1 MYKIPPMQPPPP
13 SADPVPQFNA
23 RDGDTVVPIPCI
35 YNPVMGTG
43 LVVPLAYICEE
54 MREEVAK
61 VRVLKKEVEEL
72 EKKNNRLEE
81 GIVDCEKHKTNQDRL
96 HTRYLEHLRK
106 SHAGEVK
113 MLNSEVTELKA
124 QIVDAKNELTSMNP
138 IIDAHVE
145 QKTRLLEEND
155 RILHENQNLFEENK
169 RMVEENQRL
178 LGENKGLLE
187 EDAKNKQMLAGWK
200 IQREVLT
207 HIMAG
212 TMPVDHAELSKA
224 RKSVSAYMNPA
235 ALQTELKK
243 ICSDVQPEEEVPQTL
258 AEQVPRKKHKNFFGS
273 EVPREKA
280 VPRTTFRPGAQGG
293 IDHGQEA
300 PRKVLPPMKRSWP
313 EVSDEAMKASKKK

>member
-1 MYKIPPMQPPPP
+1 MQPPPPP
-13 SADPVPQFNA
+13 SADPVPQFHA

-61 VRVLKKEVEEL
+61 VKLLKKEVEEL
-72 EKKNNRLEE
+72 EKKNKRLED
-81 GIVDCEKHKTNQDRL
+81 GIVDCENVKTDQKRF
-96 HTRYLEHLRK
+96 HTRYIEHLK
-106 SHAGEVK
+106 TSHAGEVK
-113 MLNSEVTELKA
+113 TLNSKVTELNA
-124 QIVDAKNELTSMNP
+124 QIVVVKKELASMNP

-145 QKTRLLEEND
+145 KKTRLLEEND

-178 LGENKGLLE
+178 LGEKRGLLE

-235 ALQTELKK
+235 TLQGELNRLD
-243 ICSDVQPEEEVPQTL
+243 SDVQPEEEVPPTL
-258 AEQVPRKKHKNFFGS
+258 SEQVPPEF
-273 EVPREKA
+273 PREKA
-280 VPRTTFRPGAQGG
+280 VPRATFRPGAQGG

-313 EVSDEAMKASKKK
+313 EVSDSSHAAMKASKKK